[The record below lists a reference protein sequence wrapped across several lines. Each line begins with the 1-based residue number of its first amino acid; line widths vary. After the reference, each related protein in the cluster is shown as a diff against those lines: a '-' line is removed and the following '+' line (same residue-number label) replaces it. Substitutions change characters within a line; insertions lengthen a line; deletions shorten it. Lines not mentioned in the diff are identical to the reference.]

1 MLNIDLFQLRLLQV
15 FSVIYMYIQ
24 VSKTLEIRL
33 TSKLIPGNVNNSC
46 TRQHWT
52 QDTERRQ
59 TKQKKHPR
67 KLKKIEL
74 HQPHQKN

>member
-1 MLNIDLFQLRLLQV
+1 MLK
-15 FSVIYMYIQ
+15 
-24 VSKTLEIRL
+24 KTEGTIKNGLSR
-33 TSKLIPGNVNNSC
+33 G

>member
-1 MLNIDLFQLRLLQV
+1 MLK
-15 FSVIYMYIQ
+15 
-24 VSKTLEIRL
+24 KTEGTIKNGLSR
-33 TSKLIPGNVNNSC
+33 G

-67 KLKKIEL
+67 KLKKNEL
-74 HQPHQKN
+74 H

>member
-1 MLNIDLFQLRLLQV
+1 MLK
-15 FSVIYMYIQ
+15 
-24 VSKTLEIRL
+24 KTEGTIKNGLSR
-33 TSKLIPGNVNNSC
+33 G

-67 KLKKIEL
+67 KLVPNKSDESIFAKSFRY
-74 HQPHQKN
+74 HKQDF